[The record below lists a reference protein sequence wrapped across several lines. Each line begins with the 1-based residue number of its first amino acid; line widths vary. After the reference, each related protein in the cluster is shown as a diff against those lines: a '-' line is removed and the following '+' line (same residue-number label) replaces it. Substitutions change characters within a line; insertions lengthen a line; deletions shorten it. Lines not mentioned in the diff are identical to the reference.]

1 MWSRVWSPDST
12 LCLLFTRTDYLTVAR
27 KITHDEEGPLL
38 VDEEELEEQ
47 GGTVAVCQCGLSANK
62 PYCDGSHSAI
72 DEDDGVVYEY
82 EGDDDEGERTVV
94 SDD

>member
-1 MWSRVWSPDST
+1 MM
-12 LCLLFTRTDYLTVAR
+12 AR
-27 KITHDEEGPLL
+27 KITHDEEGPY
-38 VDEEELEEQ
+38 VIDEDELEEQ

-62 PYCDGSHSAI
+62 PHCDGSHHAVS

-82 EGDDDEGERTVV
+82 SDDDDEGERTVV